1 MNICKVDLLKLKN
14 ILENGD
20 ILDQNEIDIINRI
33 IFIADSKKITDAN
46 IIIVYGN
53 PNSLFDRCDTGID
66 IWNKNEDAVLL
77 LSGGAFLPNK
87 KETESEAMRQY
98 CISRGVP
105 SEKVVI
111 ENNSLTTGENVE
123 YCAAVVKAINPTS
136 PSITSISSK
145 THLRRI
151 MMNFKKHR
159 LLYPERCEF
168 YYANSNEQNF
178 GPDTWL
184 NDQTARKAIAT
195 ELGFIHEYLYE
206 LNYPFFD
213 F

>member
-1 MNICKVDLLKLKN
+1 MNIREVDLLKLKSM
-14 ILENGD
+14 LENRD
-20 ILDQNEIDIINRI
+20 LLDQNDIDIINSI
-33 IFIADSKKITDAN
+33 IFIADNETISDAD

-66 IWNKNEDAVLL
+66 VWKKNEDAVLL
-77 LSGGAFLPNK
+77 LSGGALLPDK
-87 KETESEAMRQY
+87 EETESEAMRRH
-98 CISRGVP
+98 CISKGVP
-105 SEKVVI
+105 SGKILI
-111 ENNSLTTGENVE
+111 ENKSMTTGENVE
-123 YCAAVVKAINPTS
+123 YCAEIVKAINPKS
-136 PSITSISSK
+136 PHIASISSK

-151 MMNFKKHR
+151 MMNFQKHR
-159 LLYPERCEF
+159 LLYPEQCK
-168 YYANSNEQNF
+168 YHYINSKEQAF

-184 NDQTARKAIAT
+184 NDQPARKAIAT